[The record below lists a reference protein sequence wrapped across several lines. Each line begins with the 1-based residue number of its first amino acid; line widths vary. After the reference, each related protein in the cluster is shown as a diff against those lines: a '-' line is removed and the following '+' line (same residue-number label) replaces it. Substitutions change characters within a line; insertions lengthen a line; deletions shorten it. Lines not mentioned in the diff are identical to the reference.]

1 MTNSFKVGLILGI
14 ILFLI
19 SYSITNNKEEMF
31 SYMIMGYYLTFILYM
46 LYFFI
51 NFQKDMK
58 EIRERY
64 REE

>member
-31 SYMIMGYYLTFILYM
+31 SYMIMGYYFTFILCM